1 MRLAL
6 SSAAAPDAT
15 FDELLAACARRGFA
29 ALELEAGHAHGVSP
43 SAGLATASAAAEQA
57 ARAGIGIA
65 ALRLEDAASVMDPH
79 TPRLAAALGAPVV
92 VRVGVGT
99 ATRGDARPA
108 MPGGGQAPDDGAK
121 PAGSDDDVAEIVRTA
136 APRFADAGAMLLL
149 ACSGDLAEIERL
161 RRWVEAAPAGSMGLA
176 WDVAPGDGALA
187 VPEAPLAVGDGHI
200 RHIRLYGGGP
210 ESMGQEGLGV
220 GGLMGALALSG
231 FTGALALAPSDRRYR
246 YAWGAWLGRKGGW
259 GCGSKAGSETVVIES
274 GLEKR

>member
-6 SSAAAPDAT
+6 SSAAVPDAT

-29 ALELEAGHAHGVSP
+29 AVELEVGHAHGITP
-43 SAGLATASAAAEQA
+43 TTGPTAAADAVERA
-57 ARAGIGIA
+57 ARVGIGIA
-65 ALRLEDAASVMDPH
+65 ALRLEDAASVLDPQI
-79 TPRLAAALGAPVV
+79 PRLAAALGAPVV
-92 VRVGVGT
+92 
-99 ATRGDARPA
+99 ARI
-108 MPGGGQAPDDGAK
+108 G
-121 PAGSDDDVAEIVRTA
+121 DDVAEVVRVA

-161 RRWVEAAPAGSMGLA
+161 RRRVELAPVGAMGLA
-176 WDVAPGDGALA
+176 WDVMPGDGALA

-231 FTGALALAPSDRRYR
+231 YTGALALAPSDRRYR
-246 YAWGAWLGRKGGW
+246 YAWGAWLGRRGGW
-259 GCGSKAGSETVVIES
+259 GCGSKAGSDAGV
-274 GLEKR
+274 LEIGVER